1 MAIAVYLLTTPA
13 KLLQITVA
21 DSHIRMHIGG
31 GLEMC
36 RAAARGGALT
46 PFGFGGNS
54 QESAWKYLTDSNP

>member
-1 MAIAVYLLTTPA
+1 MAIAVYLQTTPA

-21 DSHIRMHIGG
+21 DSHMRRAGNVPGG
-31 GLEMC
+31 RE
-36 RAAARGGALT
+36 GGALT